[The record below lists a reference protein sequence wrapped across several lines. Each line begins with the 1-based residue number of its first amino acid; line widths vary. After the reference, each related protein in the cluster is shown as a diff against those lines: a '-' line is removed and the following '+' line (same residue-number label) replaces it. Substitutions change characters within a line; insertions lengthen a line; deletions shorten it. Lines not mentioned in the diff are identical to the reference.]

1 MRLIKLV
8 AVLAC
13 LAISTQAATIFN
25 DGFNADPAPGLYQT
39 IYDGGALGPWTVGGS
54 VDWIGGYWQPAEG
67 DGSVD
72 MSGNYAGSLTTVL
85 NTITG
90 QDYTL
95 SFFLAG
101 NPDGGNST
109 KTLNVQAGNLN
120 QDFYFSTV
128 GHSEGSMGWVLE
140 TVNFVATNNPAL
152 TFTSLDNNAYGAAL
166 DGVVVSS
173 STAVPE
179 PASCALMLTGLAG
192 VIALIRRRR

>member
-25 DGFNADPAPGLYQT
+25 DGFNADAAPGLFQT
-39 IYDGGALGPWTVGGS
+39 IYDGDVLGPWTVGGS

-72 MSGNYAGSLTTVL
+72 MSGNYPGSLSTML
-85 NTITG
+85 DTIAG

-109 KTLNVQAGNLN
+109 KTLNVQVGSLN
-120 QDFYFSTV
+120 QDFHFSTV
-128 GHSEGSMGWVLE
+128 GHSESSMGWLLE
-140 TVNFVATNNPAL
+140 TVSFVATNNPSL
-152 TFTSLDNNAYGAAL
+152 KFTSLDDSAYGAAL

>member
-1 MRLIKLV
+1 
-8 AVLAC
+8 
-13 LAISTQAATIFN
+13 
-25 DGFNADPAPGLYQT
+25 
-39 IYDGGALGPWTVGGS
+39 
-54 VDWIGGYWQPAEG
+54 
-67 DGSVD
+67 